1 MKTKYLLSLAF
12 TFVLSCTAANAYI
25 ERNLLQKHAATEN
38 LKSSLVLNR
47 QWVKYPSY
55 NDREGWNK
63 FFGEYKDDIIK
74 GGEKF
79 LDYQWQVVEASDYL
93 EFERS
98 GNRRIMEDPLGSNN
112 KAITQLLLAELAEG
126 KGRFMDKLINGVFH
140 SCEMTSWALSAHL
153 GAQPTHRSLPSS
165 KYDII
170 DLTAGDMGNMLS
182 WTYYFM
188 HEEFDKV
195 DPEISRRLYSELNK
209 RIMTPYLEN
218 DSFWW
223 LAWNYKGQMVNN
235 WNPWCNSNCLLTFML
250 LENDADRLAQAVY
263 RSMRSVDKFLN
274 YVHSD
279 GACEEGP
286 AYWGHASGKAFDYL
300 EMLYTI
306 TGGKISL
313 FDNAQIKAMGE
324 YIANSYVGNGWVV
337 NFADASAKGGGD
349 PYLIY
354 RYGKAVNSDV
364 MKHFAAMLNNGK
376 KMSFGDR
383 DIYRTLEAIRV
394 SNELAEQDGE
404 FNGKEYMWYPE
415 TEFYYQRN
423 KKAFFAAKGGYN
435 DESHNHNDAG
445 TFSLWVNN
453 TPVMIDAGVGTYTR
467 QTFSG
472 ERYSIWTMQ
481 SNYHNLPMINGV
493 PEKYGKNFK
502 ATDVKALRNNF
513 STNIATAYPEEAGV
527 KEWVRSY
534 SLKSNELVIKDKFK
548 LKEAKEENI
557 INFLTWGNVTVNRDN
572 VTIDVNGVK
581 AQLKFDNGK
590 FDVKKETVVLTDKRL
605 SDVWGSKVYRLSFTA
620 KEKSLNG
627 NYSFTIKY

>member
-12 TFVLSCTAANAYI
+12 TFALSCTAANAYT

-223 LAWNYKGQMVNN
+223 LAWNYKGQ
-235 WNPWCNSNCLLTFML
+235 W
-250 LENDADRLAQAVY
+250 
-263 RSMRSVDKFLN
+263 
-274 YVHSD
+274 
-279 GACEEGP
+279 
-286 AYWGHASGKAFDYL
+286 
-300 EMLYTI
+300 
-306 TGGKISL
+306 
-313 FDNAQIKAMGE
+313 
-324 YIANSYVGNGWVV
+324 
-337 NFADASAKGGGD
+337 
-349 PYLIY
+349 
-354 RYGKAVNSDV
+354 
-364 MKHFAAMLNNGK
+364 
-376 KMSFGDR
+376 
-383 DIYRTLEAIRV
+383 
-394 SNELAEQDGE
+394 
-404 FNGKEYMWYPE
+404 
-415 TEFYYQRN
+415 
-423 KKAFFAAKGGYN
+423 
-435 DESHNHNDAG
+435 
-445 TFSLWVNN
+445 
-453 TPVMIDAGVGTYTR
+453 
-467 QTFSG
+467 
-472 ERYSIWTMQ
+472 
-481 SNYHNLPMINGV
+481 
-493 PEKYGKNFK
+493 
-502 ATDVKALRNNF
+502 
-513 STNIATAYPEEAGV
+513 
-527 KEWVRSY
+527 
-534 SLKSNELVIKDKFK
+534 
-548 LKEAKEENI
+548 
-557 INFLTWGNVTVNRDN
+557 
-572 VTIDVNGVK
+572 
-581 AQLKFDNGK
+581 
-590 FDVKKETVVLTDKRL
+590 
-605 SDVWGSKVYRLSFTA
+605 
-620 KEKSLNG
+620 
-627 NYSFTIKY
+627 

>member
-12 TFVLSCTAANAYI
+12 TFALSCTAANAYT

-404 FNGKEYMWYPE
+404 FNGMEYMWYPE

>member
-12 TFVLSCTAANAYI
+12 TFALSCTAANAYT

-98 GNRRIMEDPLGSNN
+98 GNRRIMEAPLGSNN

-383 DIYRTLEAIRV
+383 DIYRALEAIRV